1 MAAGTST
8 HSSSA
13 KRLPHLEVIMS
24 TRRDPAC
31 TFSRRQRAMNRLYDP
46 PRPGIPAAP
55 AAWAVCFKRYDTM
68 PDLRGA
74 QSDGL
79 TCGDR
84 SDEFKLAWTDPSEQP
99 MRIVIASLQSAISE
113 ALQTART
120 SASSARV
127 DSDVL
132 DDGQTSWVVQKASTA
147 ASIFP
152 FA

>member
-1 MAAGTST
+1 
-8 HSSSA
+8 
-13 KRLPHLEVIMS
+13 
-24 TRRDPAC
+24 
-31 TFSRRQRAMNRLYDP
+31 
-46 PRPGIPAAP
+46 
-55 AAWAVCFKRYDTM
+55 M